1 MERIKTYER
10 SHWPP
15 SRKKRQRKKMV
26 EERERE
32 NARERYAHDGEK
44 EWGEIEKAYWA
55 KVRENMAKKRKRE
68 RERESGV
75 WASMYVRASALISM
89 WVCVYAFGSVYLFL
103 CVWMCVG
110 ALECVSRRNVV
121 KQKDKQTMIWR
132 SAFGV
137 AGVEILWVVNHH
149 KTQINANK
157 CWRGSVEG
165 ERSFSSKK
173 ILISFFCFSIFS
185 FDLKNSSM
193 KILRPCNWEKKM
205 GKNAKVW
212 KPSEL
217 LLNLKKLL

>member
-10 SHWPP
+10 LHRPP

-32 NARERYAHDGEK
+32 REKARERDGHDGEK

-89 WVCVYAFGSVYLFL
+89 WVCVYAFGCVYGYV

-110 ALECVSRRNVV
+110 ALERVSRRNVV
-121 KQKDKQTMIWR
+121 KQKYKQTMIWR

-173 ILISFFCFSIFS
+173 NLNIIFLLLHL
-185 FDLKNSSM
+185 FIRLKNISM
-193 KILRPCNWEKKM
+193 KILRSCNWEKKW
-205 GKNAKVW
+205 GKMQKSENH
-212 KPSEL
+212 PSYS
-217 LLNLKKLL
+217 